1 MKTDSMENSLSQYTE
16 SVLTSRYNLD
26 VSICLSQRIYIY
38 RGLWKNLFEMHK
50 RGIKY
55 DSYPKEFI
63 TEKDEFVK
71 NCSRDTKNSWKDLN
85 PIL

>member
-1 MKTDSMENSLSQYTE
+1 
-16 SVLTSRYNLD
+16 
-26 VSICLSQRIYIY
+26 
-38 RGLWKNLFEMHK
+38 MHR

-71 NCSRDTKNSWKDLN
+71 NCSRDTKWKDSQN
-85 PIL
+85 I

>member
-1 MKTDSMENSLSQYTE
+1 
-16 SVLTSRYNLD
+16 
-26 VSICLSQRIYIY
+26 
-38 RGLWKNLFEMHK
+38 MHK